1 MIIEL
6 NNIFENN
13 KIKVE
18 GEIFKQDL
26 ALYSQTYQMRNGKE
40 KLIKHWHMI
49 AHIPTGII
57 LVNQAKE
64 LEENG
69 RMINDRQM
77 RKIAETLE
85 TFVFG
90 DNPQQLSKDVAAQ
103 NHVYKSI
110 CSYVSEIVNSVL
122 EQKELEY
129 SNSSPK
135 KIIQ

>member
-6 NNIFENN
+6 NNIFENS

-26 ALYSQTYQMRNGKE
+26 ALYSQTYQMKNGKE
-40 KLIKHWHMI
+40 KLINHWHMI
-49 AHIPTGII
+49 AHIPTGIV

-90 DNPQQLSKDVAAQ
+90 DNPQQLSKDVEAQ
-103 NHVYKSI
+103 NWIYKSI

-129 SNSSPK
+129 SNSSPNK
-135 KIIQ
+135 TIQ